1 MALCPTARST
11 FISEYARIVHA
22 AHSRPAS
29 SAMVSATA
37 FQPSGILRRPPRR
50 RCMDHRNRYN
60 GICGNSLPNCVFVRQ
75 SQSKHPSV
83 RTMLSEATH
92 EEDSFI
98 YTCLDKDDDSSSN
111 NSSGRDLQHVLRTI
125 EKAAYFAGQIAL
137 STAGKIAVKST
148 KANARDLVTES
159 DMECQSLIK
168 AMILKEFP
176 DDVFLGEEDIDLSG
190 QDSSSASSEALKEAL
205 GITEKAGVDDRL
217 LFVVDP
223 IDGTTNFQA
232 GLPIYAMSI
241 GVVSLVGSTPEVV
254 AGVIYNPTL
263 GEMTSAVQGRG
274 CYLNNRRINPHSG
287 HDDNM
292 LQQKIPQQ
300 SSILSQSLINVGF
313 PVCKESTLLASS
325 RAVTAL
331 ATKVRGLRMV
341 ACASQAM
348 AWVAHSKFSSYFSWD
363 LNAWDVAAG
372 MVIVEESGGLVS
384 NFDGTKADISSRDM
398 IITCCPG
405 SSAEEGLLRDELIQV
420 LRDND
425 CLQY

>member
-1 MALCPTARST
+1 
-11 FISEYARIVHA
+11 
-22 AHSRPAS
+22 
-29 SAMVSATA
+29 
-37 FQPSGILRRPPRR
+37 
-50 RCMDHRNRYN
+50 
-60 GICGNSLPNCVFVRQ
+60 
-75 SQSKHPSV
+75 
-83 RTMLSEATH
+83 MLSEATH

-217 LFVVDP
+217 LFVVVSLCLMFFFFSSSVLLARVITCKKYSMYLYTHMHPYPNSDP

>member
-1 MALCPTARST
+1 MPLLQQLLAISMALCPTARST

-217 LFVVDP
+217 LFVV
-223 IDGTTNFQA
+223 
-232 GLPIYAMSI
+232 
-241 GVVSLVGSTPEVV
+241 VSLC
-254 AGVIYNPTL
+254 L
-263 GEMTSAVQGRG
+263 MFFFFQFFCTS
-274 CYLNNRRINPHSG
+274 CSCHNL
-287 HDDNM
+287 
-292 LQQKIPQQ
+292 
-300 SSILSQSLINVGF
+300 
-313 PVCKESTLLASS
+313 
-325 RAVTAL
+325 
-331 ATKVRGLRMV
+331 
-341 ACASQAM
+341 
-348 AWVAHSKFSSYFSWD
+348 
-363 LNAWDVAAG
+363 
-372 MVIVEESGGLVS
+372 
-384 NFDGTKADISSRDM
+384 
-398 IITCCPG
+398 
-405 SSAEEGLLRDELIQV
+405 
-420 LRDND
+420 
-425 CLQY
+425 